1 MYKNNEMI
9 IAKNEKGFVKLN
21 SSMLNRHGLI
31 TGASGS
37 GKTVTLKVIAETLSE
52 AGIPSVA
59 MDVKGDL
66 SGCAKIGEMNENVSK
81 RIAKMELTDFNLK
94 RYPVRFW
101 DVFGQKGHPV
111 RITVSDLG
119 PALLSRVLN
128 LSEAGESIL
137 NVAFKVADDEGLEL
151 LDIKDLKSILNYV
164 SDNAKE
170 LENEYGN
177 INNTSVSTI
186 IRKIVAIETDNNV
199 SIFGE
204 PNLDINDL
212 MKVSEES
219 GSGFINILECEE
231 LIKNPTMYATL
242 LVWLLS
248 SFYEKMDEVGDLE
261 KPKVVLFLDE
271 AHLIFK
277 EMNSDIIK
285 KIVQIIKLIRS
296 KGVSVFFISQS
307 PTDIPDDILAQLG
320 NRVQHCLRAYT
331 PAELKTVKTVAS
343 TFRQNP
349 ELDTEQSILELGTG
363 EALISIVDIE
373 GLPTMV
379 EKAKILPPQSYM
391 GEISEEE
398 MNTVIKNSIMETK
411 YRNSKD
417 AHSAYE
423 KIEEINKVKE
433 EEQNKIKEAEKKQKE
448 EELKKKE
455 AEKKAKEEEKK
466 RKNNPFNKAV
476 TKATN
481 STLNSIGRHIGNA
494 IVRGILGTKR

>member
-1 MYKNNEMI
+1 M
-9 IAKNEKGFVKLN
+9 
-21 SSMLNRHGLI
+21 
-31 TGASGS
+31 
-37 GKTVTLKVIAETLSE
+37 
-52 AGIPSVA
+52 
-59 MDVKGDL
+59 
-66 SGCAKIGEMNENVSK
+66 KI
-81 RIAKMELTDFNLK
+81 
-94 RYPVRFW
+94 
-101 DVFGQKGHPV
+101 
-111 RITVSDLG
+111 
-119 PALLSRVLN
+119 
-128 LSEAGESIL
+128 
-137 NVAFKVADDEGLEL
+137 
-151 LDIKDLKSILNYV
+151 
-164 SDNAKE
+164 
-170 LENEYGN
+170 
-177 INNTSVSTI
+177 
-186 IRKIVAIETDNNV
+186 
-199 SIFGE
+199 
-204 PNLDINDL
+204 
-212 MKVSEES
+212 SEES

-248 SFYEKMDEVGDLE
+248 SFYEKMDEVGDLA

-277 EMNSDIIK
+277 EMNADIIK

-363 EALISIVDIE
+363 EALISVVDTE
-373 GLPTMV
+373 GLPSMV

-398 MNTVIKNSIMETK
+398 LNTVIKNSVMETK
-411 YRNSKD
+411 YRNAED

-423 KIEEINKVKE
+423 KIEEINKAKE
-433 EEQNKIKEAEKKQKE
+433 EELAKQKEAEQKQKE
-448 EELKKKE
+448 AELKKKE
-455 AEKKAKEEEKK
+455 EAKKAKEEEKK

-481 STLNSIGRHIGNA
+481 SALNSIGRQIGNA

>member
-1 MYKNNEMI
+1 MYKNNEML
-9 IAKNEKGFVKLN
+9 IAKNEKGFIKLN
-21 SSMLNRHGLI
+21 PNMLNRHGLI

-52 AGIPSVA
+52 AGVPSVV
-59 MDVKGDL
+59 MDIKGDL
-66 SGCAKIGEMNENVSK
+66 SGCARVGEMNENVSK
-81 RIAKMELTDFNLK
+81 RVEKMELTDFNLK

-111 RITVSDLG
+111 RITISDMG
-119 PALLSRVLN
+119 PALLSRIFN

-137 NVAFKVADDEGLEL
+137 NVAFKVADDEELEL

-186 IRKIVAIETDNNV
+186 IRKIVASETDDNA

-212 MKVSEES
+212 MKISEES
-219 GSGFINILECEE
+219 GSGFINILECKE

-248 SFYEKMDEVGDLE
+248 SFYEKMDEVGDLD
-261 KPKVVLFLDE
+261 KPKAVLFLDE

-320 NRVQHCLRAYT
+320 NRIQHCLRAYT

-363 EALISIVDIE
+363 EALISVVDTE
-373 GLPTMV
+373 GLPSMV

-391 GEISEEE
+391 GEITEEE
-398 MNTVIKNSIMETK
+398 LNTVIKNSVMETK
-411 YRNSKD
+411 YRNAKD

-423 KIEEINKVKE
+423 KIEEINKAKE
-433 EEQNKIKEAEKKQKE
+433 EELNKIKEA
-448 EELKKKE
+448 
-455 AEKKAKEEEKK
+455 KKAKEEEKK

-481 STLNSIGRHIGNA
+481 SALNSIGRHIGNA

>member
-9 IAKNEKGFVKLN
+9 IAKNEKGFIKLN
-21 SSMLNRHGLI
+21 PNMLNRHGLI

-52 AGIPSVA
+52 AGVPSVT
-59 MDVKGDL
+59 MDIKGDL
-66 SGCAKIGEMNENVSK
+66 SGCAKVGEMNENVSK
-81 RIAKMELTDFNLK
+81 RIEKLELKDFNLK
-94 RYPVRFW
+94 RFPVRFW

-111 RITVSDLG
+111 RITISDMG

-151 LDIKDLKSILNYV
+151 LDIKDLKSLLNYV

-170 LENEYGN
+170 LEKEYGN
-177 INNTSVSTI
+177 INSTSVSTI
-186 IRKIVAIETDNNV
+186 IRKIVAVETDNNV

-212 MKVSEES
+212 IKKSEES
-219 GSGFINILECEE
+219 GCGFINILECEE

-248 SFYEKMDEVGDLE
+248 SFYEKMDEVGDLD

-271 AHLIFK
+271 AHIIFK

-307 PTDIPDDILAQLG
+307 PTDIPDEILAQLG

-363 EALISIVDIE
+363 EALISIVDPE
-373 GLPTMV
+373 GLPTIV
-379 EKAKILPPQSYM
+379 EKAKILPPQSYI
-391 GEISEEE
+391 GEITEQEFNE
-398 MNTVIKNSIMETK
+398 IINNSSMETK
-411 YRNSKD
+411 YRNVIDS
-417 AHSAYE
+417 HSAFE
-423 KIEEINKVKE
+423 KIEKINQEKE
-433 EEQNKIKEAEKKQKE
+433 NELNRVKE

-455 AEKKAKEEEKK
+455 EEKKAKEEEKR
-466 RKNNPFNKAV
+466 RKNDPLTKAM

-481 STLNSIGRHIGNA
+481 SALNSIGRQIGKA